1 MPLTRKHCA
10 KEDKKLRKRQDKK
23 LDNVISV
30 RISDQEKHL
39 LQRIIRR
46 TSKNASDIMR
56 EAILLW
62 SSRQRNL
69 CLD

>member
-1 MPLTRKHCA
+1 MPHTRKHCA
-10 KEDKKLRKRQDKK
+10 KEDKQLRKRQVKK

-30 RISDQEKHL
+30 RISDHEKHL
-39 LQRIIRR
+39 LQRIIKR

-62 SSRQRNL
+62 SSRQRAL
-69 CLD
+69 CMD